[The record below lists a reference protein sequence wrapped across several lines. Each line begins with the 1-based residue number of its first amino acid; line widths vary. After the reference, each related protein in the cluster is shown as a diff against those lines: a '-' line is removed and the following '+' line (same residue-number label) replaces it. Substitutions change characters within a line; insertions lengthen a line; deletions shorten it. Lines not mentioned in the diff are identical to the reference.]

1 MGVIFLGPRLLH
13 DRVVVGNKA
22 CVCAVRHCSAVPSQC
37 HFPVTPF
44 LCIVWSRK
52 TRKCVE
58 QRRLNIDLTPL
69 QEQSATCSALKAYT
83 YLYSCIDTL
92 FTAGKLY
99 GAVT

>member
-1 MGVIFLGPRLLH
+1 MSLPGHAVS
-13 DRVVVGNKA
+13 VY
-22 CVCAVRHCSAVPSQC
+22 CVEPEN
-37 HFPVTPF
+37 
-44 LCIVWSRK
+44 
-52 TRKCVE
+52 RKCVE